1 MVFVVMRRYCLSCR
15 KPCRFGVPWTA
26 FCVAALCF
34 AAFPSSAE
42 AQNTPGIKLLKSD
55 GTTLSNMNPL
65 LVYEKPSDSNRAYTR
80 SEYTVS
86 LTTNPNADVTVSVTW
101 SANSFIKLK
110 APGSS
115 TFGTSATLTFTTTN
129 WSTAQ
134 TVKVEAES
142 DTNTRDETTV
152 LTHTASSTNNNYD
165 GVTAEFTAVTLDIVE
180 GPSNELWKN
189 QGIRLT
195 DLNGLPLNKLSVEE
209 GKTKKYRV
217 SMKYSPYIQY
227 RYIPDVD
234 VVVNLT
240 PITELGVTVNP
251 SSLTFT
257 KAQFSDWQK
266 GPEQY
271 SSTVT
276 VTAGEDNDFD
286 NETVTFTHTAQCPNS
301 SHDTS
306 GNCKLHGKNETLNV
320 TVVDNDR
327 TFVLGTLT
335 NDKVN
340 EDNTGDYT
348 VRLNRQPSASVT
360 VAVARTSGDADLSV
374 QSGGSLTFTT
384 TDWDRAQTVTLAA
397 AEDDDYLNGSAVFT
411 HTATGGGWDGTSA
424 TKTVS
429 ENDNDKNK
437 RKPTLPSSPVWV
449 PEEGTLAV
457 PVILS
462 IQPSASDTVTVTV
475 TKTTNHPFFGGIG
488 SCIVYPD
495 PPVNEPHDNDL
506 TVVAP
511 STLTF
516 TSTNWNT
523 PQTVTLSAADDTDS
537 DDDCDAFKFTAS
549 GYSNDPNHLNDSNVY
564 PDTKLVAFE
573 SDNDVTGRALVLSP
587 TSVSVPEG
595 STASYTVKLASAPTA
610 SVTVAVAKK
619 TTGTQDTDLTVSPSS
634 LTFTTTTWDTAQTVT
649 LSAAEDTDAVNGTA
663 VITHIPAGKWRSAA
677 VELTATEVDKDYVPP
692 ESEPVTFG
700 TRTIEDQRFVKDFS
714 IAALTL
720 PAATG
725 GSGITYTLSG
735 PLPAGLTFDPAT
747 RVLSGTPTELQGA
760 VPHTYTAT
768 EGDTTVTLTFTIAV
782 DEDTAPEFVDPQTLA
797 PLQIPNQTYVVNEA
811 ITALT
816 LPEATGGNPPIT
828 YTLAEAGAGPQGRTR
843 AATDT
848 GNQGAVLTLPAGL
861 TFDPETRVLSGEPT
875 VLQQP
880 RTYLYTAS
888 DYNGSRATMEF
899 TIAVEEE
906 KVPTFGDQT
915 IAPQTYVQDTA
926 IRPLALPVATG
937 GNGRLTY
944 ALSAI
949 PAGLTFDSATRV
961 LAGTPTEVQPATRY
975 TYTVTDEDGDPAP
988 EELTVTITILSAA
1001 EKQILK
1007 DVLAA
1012 QGRALLSSATGVI
1025 GQRFRLPGMTSGGV
1039 LGACTGTSAPSEA
1052 PPAEA
1057 GQEEGGE
1064 VPRGDRASECLSG
1077 ILDAVAH
1084 GLAGV
1089 RGGGGVG
1096 DDAVAEPWRS
1106 RGPDVT
1112 RMGAQPAWNWESL
1125 IWGQS
1130 FALPLS
1136 GSGTEA
1142 GPSAWTLWGAGDVQG
1157 FNGTPRQ
1164 GQYDGQM
1171 YSLYLGLDK
1180 RWAERWLAGAAVARS
1195 WGTTDYEAG
1204 GGGSAGQVETS
1215 LTSVYPYVRGA
1226 FESGLE
1232 VWAIGGYGRGEAE
1245 NTRRGVGD
1253 SPGGAT
1259 GASASA
1265 SSDLRMFLGATG
1277 ARQPMTEYGGVQL
1290 ALVGGAGYV
1299 TLATDEGA
1307 PLLGNLD
1314 VAVQRARLAVEATWA
1329 TGGLAPYVQVGGRYD
1344 GGDGQTGAGLETVA
1358 GLRYTSERV
1367 EFEARGRW
1375 LAAHAAE
1382 GYEEYGGLARLAVK
1396 PRADGTGWQMDVAPR
1411 WGAAQGAGLLGG
1423 GEALLGG
1430 GAVPGMGVNRLP
1442 SATTRVLSVESE
1454 LGYGFG
1460 VLDGY
1465 GVLTPYGGFA
1475 LTGEETRRYRVGG
1488 RLGVARWLNVSLE
1501 GTRQEGTGPQ
1511 PANQGVQV
1519 KLEGRF

>member
-1 MVFVVMRRYCLSCR
+1 M
-15 KPCRFGVPWTA
+15 
-26 FCVAALCF
+26 
-34 AAFPSSAE
+34 
-42 AQNTPGIKLLKSD
+42 
-55 GTTLSNMNPL
+55 
-65 LVYEKPSDSNRAYTR
+65 
-80 SEYTVS
+80 
-86 LTTNPNADVTVSVTW
+86 
-101 SANSFIKLK
+101 
-110 APGSS
+110 
-115 TFGTSATLTFTTTN
+115 
-129 WSTAQ
+129 
-134 TVKVEAES
+134 
-142 DTNTRDETTV
+142 
-152 LTHTASSTNNNYD
+152 
-165 GVTAEFTAVTLDIVE
+165 
-180 GPSNELWKN
+180 
-189 QGIRLT
+189 
-195 DLNGLPLNKLSVEE
+195 
-209 GKTKKYRV
+209 
-217 SMKYSPYIQY
+217 
-227 RYIPDVD
+227 
-234 VVVNLT
+234 
-240 PITELGVTVNP
+240 
-251 SSLTFT
+251 
-257 KAQFSDWQK
+257 
-266 GPEQY
+266 
-271 SSTVT
+271 
-276 VTAGEDNDFD
+276 
-286 NETVTFTHTAQCPNS
+286 
-301 SHDTS
+301 
-306 GNCKLHGKNETLNV
+306 
-320 TVVDNDR
+320 
-327 TFVLGTLT
+327 
-335 NDKVN
+335 
-340 EDNTGDYT
+340 
-348 VRLNRQPSASVT
+348 
-360 VAVARTSGDADLSV
+360 
-374 QSGGSLTFTT
+374 
-384 TDWDRAQTVTLAA
+384 
-397 AEDDDYLNGSAVFT
+397 
-411 HTATGGGWDGTSA
+411 
-424 TKTVS
+424 
-429 ENDNDKNK
+429 
-437 RKPTLPSSPVWV
+437 
-449 PEEGTLAV
+449 
-457 PVILS
+457 
-462 IQPSASDTVTVTV
+462 
-475 TKTTNHPFFGGIG
+475 
-488 SCIVYPD
+488 
-495 PPVNEPHDNDL
+495 
-506 TVVAP
+506 
-511 STLTF
+511 
-516 TSTNWNT
+516 
-523 PQTVTLSAADDTDS
+523 
-537 DDDCDAFKFTAS
+537 
-549 GYSNDPNHLNDSNVY
+549 
-564 PDTKLVAFE
+564 
-573 SDNDVTGRALVLSP
+573 
-587 TSVSVPEG
+587 
-595 STASYTVKLASAPTA
+595 
-610 SVTVAVAKK
+610 
-619 TTGTQDTDLTVSPSS
+619 
-634 LTFTTTTWDTAQTVT
+634 
-649 LSAAEDTDAVNGTA
+649 
-663 VITHIPAGKWRSAA
+663 
-677 VELTATEVDKDYVPP
+677 
-692 ESEPVTFG
+692 
-700 TRTIEDQRFVKDFS
+700 
-714 IAALTL
+714 TL
-720 PAATG
+720 PAASG
-725 GSGITYTLSG
+725 GRGITYTLSG
-735 PLPAGLTFDPAT
+735 PLPAGLTFNSAT
-747 RVLSGTPTELQGA
+747 RVLSGTPTVLQDA
-760 VPHTYTAT
+760 VSYTYTAT
-768 EGDTTVTLTFTIAV
+768 DGKTSDTLTFTIAV
-782 DEDTAPEFVDPQTLA
+782 DEDTAPGFVDPRTLA

-880 RTYLYTAS
+880 RTYLYTAI

-926 IRPLALPVATG
+926 IRPLALPAATG

-988 EELTVTITILSAA
+988 ETVTVTITILSAA

-1039 LGACTGTSAPSEA
+1039 LGACTGASAPAGDADAPPEA
-1052 PPAEA
+1052 TPAEA

-1089 RGGGGVG
+1089 SGGGGVG

-1125 IWGQS
+1125 IWGRS

-1245 NTRRGVGD
+1245 NTQQ
-1253 SPGGAT
+1253 GGAT
-1259 GASASA
+1259 APGGSTGTSASA

-1314 VAVQRARLAVEATWA
+1314 VTAHRARLAVEVMGQYEA
-1329 TGGLAPYVQVGGRYD
+1329 LAPYVQVGGRYD

-1358 GLRYTSERV
+1358 GVRYTSERV
-1367 EFEARGRW
+1367 AFEARGRW
-1375 LAAHAAE
+1375 LATHAAA
-1382 GYEEYGGLARLAVK
+1382 GYEEYGGLARLAVQ
-1396 PRADGTGWQMDVAPR
+1396 PRADGTGLFMAVSPR
-1411 WGAAQGAGLLGG
+1411 WGAAEGAGLLGG
-1423 GEALLGG
+1423 GDALLGG
-1430 GAVPGMGVNRLP
+1430 GAVPGMGMNRMP

-1454 LGYGFG
+1454 LGYGFR
-1460 VLDGY
+1460 LFDGQ

-1475 LTGEETRRYRVGG
+1475 LTGEETRQYRVGG
-1488 RLGVARWLNVSLE
+1488 RLGVAQWLNVSLE
-1501 GTRQEGTGPQ
+1501 GTRREALGPQ
-1511 PANQGVQV
+1511 PANQGVQLQ
-1519 KLEGRF
+1519 LEGRF